1 MDDDISTN
9 HAIDQLKA
17 AWAAHDADRVQ
28 GLLELLT
35 SRLAYM
41 YAANK
46 WEKASASIDATR

>member
-1 MDDDISTN
+1 MDDDIATSD
-9 HAIDQLKA
+9 AIDQLKE

-46 WEKASASIDATR
+46 WQSSTAAIDPG

>member
-9 HAIDQLKA
+9 DAIDQLKA
-17 AWAAHDADRVQ
+17 DWAAHDADAVQ

-41 YAANK
+41 YAANR
-46 WEKASASIDATR
+46 WEMSTASIDFA

>member
-1 MDDDISTN
+1 MDDDIGTN
-9 HAIDQLKA
+9 DAIDQLRT

-41 YAANK
+41 YAANR
-46 WEKASASIDATR
+46 WEKSAASIDAS